1 MIENDPQSQE
11 PDGRQP
17 RGKPDWFNRRVIA
30 TAVVTFMVV
39 SLFGLVLTVIRHL
52 GGAAR
57 DNPPP
62 VKLQC
67 KNNLKQLGIALVQ
80 YIDERGGGRYYPY
93 PVGRPGVP
101 DDYSG
106 KEFLAM
112 IWWTDLVSEAGI
124 FLCPSSTDDNRS
136 GADLGV
142 RDGQYLATDRGGIGQ
157 ISTATPA
164 EVPKPRWAKY
174 DPKNNHYISYASKGW
189 KVSYTPGTGKRE
201 ALIDEFPSDTI
212 IASDDTVDPPNHRG
226 GFCVLYADS
235 HVDFLSDRKLIVTE
249 ENGAVGRVPP
259 LDMICN

>member
-112 IWWTDLVSEAGI
+112 IWWTDLVSEPSI
-124 FLCPSSTDDNRS
+124 FVCPGSSDDNK
-136 GADLGV
+136 GGYDLGV
-142 RDGQYLATDRGGIGQ
+142 RDGQYAATDIGGINQRG
-157 ISTATPA
+157 SAPA
-164 EVPKPRWAKY
+164 DIPEPDWGP
-174 DPKNNHYISYASKGW
+174 HTISYASRGW
-189 KVSYTPGTGKRE
+189 KVSYMPGSGKPE
-201 ALIDEFPSDTI
+201 PLIDLLPSDTI
-212 IASDDTVDPPNHRG
+212 IASDDTTDPPNHKD
-226 GFCVLYADS
+226 GFCVLFADS
-235 HVDFLSDRKLIVTE
+235 HVEFLSASKYIVTE
-249 ENGAVGRVPP
+249 KNGAVGRVAP
-259 LDMICN
+259 LEMICN